1 MTLIQRVAQRWRDWR
16 LEREILLAS
25 ANMSVALHTW
35 GVKSFMFEN
44 AAIAYDK
51 LASQRSPQQLA
62 RMAKGQG

>member
-1 MTLIQRVAQRWRDWR
+1 MIAHLPQRLRDWL
-16 LEREILLAS
+16 LERRIRLAS
-25 ANMSVALHTW
+25 ENMSVALHTW

>member
-1 MTLIQRVAQRWRDWR
+1 MTSHLPQRIRDWL
-16 LEREILLAS
+16 LERRIRLAS

-35 GVKSFMFEN
+35 GVNSFMFEN

-62 RMAKGQG
+62 RMKGRGE